1 MSNYKTFPKGG
12 IHPPDN
18 ISDTGD
24 QAIRNAS
31 LPTRAVIPMSQHIGA
46 PAECI
51 VNVGDIIEEEQ
62 IIGKPAGYVSVP
74 VHSSI
79 PGKVVE
85 IKDIYLAH
93 GKPSKAV
100 VVELGG
106 EFKRMGKSQTT
117 YDWSSYS
124 NDEIIKKITSMGIA
138 GQGGAT
144 FPTHVK
150 LVLPE
155 GKECDYLLINAAEC
169 EPYLTS
175 DQNLILEKAEE
186 IIEGLKILKKV
197 LTPKKIIFA
206 IENNKMASAKAM
218 KEAVAKS
225 DLDVDVDILKV
236 KYPQG
241 AEKNIIK
248 SCTGKEVP
256 SGKLPLEIGMVVLNV
271 ETVFSIYEALVFE
284 KPLVERIVTISG
296 AAVKTPKT
304 LRVKIGTTYRELLE
318 ECDGLKEA
326 PVKVIS
332 GGPMMGFGIFD
343 LDTPVTK
350 GTSGILFLTKKE
362 VKAATQTACI
372 ACGRCIKACPMGLN
386 PTEINKLSLNL
397 LFEEAQTMGLLDCVE
412 CGSCSYVCPAHIP
425 LVQSFRM
432 GKNQLRAIMMEK
444 KGANR

>member
-1 MSNYKTFPKGG
+1 
-12 IHPPDN
+12 
-18 ISDTGD
+18 
-24 QAIRNAS
+24 
-31 LPTRAVIPMSQHIGA
+31 MSQHIGA

-62 IIGKPAGYVSVP
+62 VIGTATGYVSVP

-85 IKDIYLAH
+85 IKDIYLPH
-93 GKPSKAV
+93 GKTSKAV
-100 VVELGG
+100 VIELGG
-106 EFKRMGKSQTT
+106 EFKRMGKAQKTN
-117 YDWSSYS
+117 DWSSFS
-124 NDEIIKKITSMGIA
+124 TDEIIKKITSMGIA

-150 LVLPE
+150 LILPE

-175 DQNLILEKAEE
+175 DQNLILEKADG
-186 IIEGLKILKKV
+186 IVEGLKILKRI

-218 KEAVAKS
+218 KEAVERS
-225 DLDVDVDILKV
+225 DLEVEVEILKM

-248 SCTGKEVP
+248 SCTGMEVP

-271 ETVFSIYEALVFE
+271 ETVFSIYEALVFD

-318 ECDGLKEA
+318 ECDGLKEE

-350 GTSGILFLTKKE
+350 GTSGILFLTRKE
-362 VKAATQTACI
+362 VKAAQQTACL

-386 PTEINKLSLNL
+386 PTEINKLSLNML
-397 LFEEAQTMGLLDCVE
+397 YEEAQGMGLLDCVE
-412 CGSCSYVCPAHIP
+412 CGSCAYVCPAHIP